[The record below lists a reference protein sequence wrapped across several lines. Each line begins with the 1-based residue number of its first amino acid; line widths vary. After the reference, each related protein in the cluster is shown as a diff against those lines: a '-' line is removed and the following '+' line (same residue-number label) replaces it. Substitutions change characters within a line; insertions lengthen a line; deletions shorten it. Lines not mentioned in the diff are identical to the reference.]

1 MLQEPISWEVIDPFV
16 LLAYAN
22 LATSETLSQWLLA
35 CLNFI
40 LDSHL
45 LCWCKWNKYNVAIDP
60 KY

>member
-1 MLQEPISWEVIDPFV
+1 MLQEPSSWEVIDPFV

-22 LATSETLSQWLLA
+22 LAASETLSQWLLA

-45 LCWCKWNKYNVAIDP
+45 LCWCKWKKYNVAIDP